1 MKSQENKALDTLLD
15 KGVEFKIVTRVFG
28 VKLNVPF
35 TIKPLRLGTIL
46 YLSKQRLK
54 IQDVSDKKEI
64 LWEMFDKADNVRA
77 IAKCIALA
85 VLNSPVK
92 IRLFTYP
99 VYYLFLWN
107 LSIKEVHDLMTVV
120 ISQMNARDFFFTT
133 ALVKGIQIVD
143 RTNTSPKKQ
152 FGEPSEKSPKN

>member
-1 MKSQENKALDTLLD
+1 
-15 KGVEFKIVTRVFG
+15 
-28 VKLNVPF
+28 
-35 TIKPLRLGTIL
+35 
-46 YLSKQRLK
+46 
-54 IQDVSDKKEI
+54 
-64 LWEMFDKADNVRA
+64 MFDKADNVRA

>member
-120 ISQMNARDFFFTT
+120 ISQMNARDFFFIT

>member
-1 MKSQENKALDTLLD
+1 MNNPENKALDTLLD

-28 VKLNVPF
+28 FKLNIPF
-35 TIKPLRLGTIL
+35 KIKPLRLGTIL

-64 LWEMFDKADNVRA
+64 LWEMFDKADNVKA
-77 IAKCIALA
+77 MAKCIALA
-85 VLNSPVK
+85 VLNSSVK

-99 VYYLFLWN
+99 IYYFFLWK
-107 LSIKEVHDLMTVV
+107 LSIKEVHDLMAVV

-133 ALVKGIQIVD
+133 ALVRGIQVVD

-152 FGEPSEKSPKN
+152 SGELSEKSPKN